1 MEFKSI
7 NAISDLLTFDELKEK
22 VHNEYKNS
30 YDHYKRHHLNID
42 TYWNIQIPNFISTIM
57 VNEINN
63 KKDVIKLLLD
73 KSVNRFNQNINYY
86 NIIINNLQNIQN
98 LQLYSVRNKICS
110 KILFTNTCTILYYKI
125 NNNIYNLYKFVENN
139 LIDKFN
145 TILLSCLLKLYY
157 VLDITNNETITI
169 FYEDSNLIDLY
180 LFKYT
185 QESQNDD
192 DKYIAY
198 QKIEHLSKIYPI
210 CKITLENENE
220 NKEILKKTFK
230 LFKKEWLMK
239 KYNYEDEDDHEDADE
254 DADEDEDNNED
265 DDFGIF

>member
-1 MEFKSI
+1 MDFKSI
-7 NAISDLLTFDELKEK
+7 NTLSDLLTFDELEEK
-22 VHNEYKNS
+22 VYNEYEDSFDYLIRRN
-30 YDHYKRHHLNID
+30 RNVD
-42 TYWNIQIPNFISTIM
+42 TCFNTQLPIFISTIM

-86 NIIINNLQNIQN
+86 NIIINNLQHREE
-98 LQLYSVRNKICS
+98 LRTSYVRNKICS

-157 VLDITNNETITI
+157 VLDITNNKTITI
-169 FYEDSNLIDLY
+169 FYEDSNLMDLY

-198 QKIEHLSKIYPI
+198 QKIKHLSKICPI
-210 CKITLENENE
+210 CKITLENE

-239 KYNYEDEDDHEDADE
+239 KYNYDEDEDADKDADE
-254 DADEDEDNNED
+254 DDDNRTYD
-265 DDFGIF
+265 TSQILFKVLT